1 MPYGQGGG
9 NCILVQKNIGIIQ
22 AGLNSEP
29 QRGESWFSP
38 VFIIT
43 GRMHMGNRITKESM
57 EFIAGEIMDA
67 VHTSNS
73 LEDGINKIQEI
84 LESNGI
90 VEIIPD

>member
-1 MPYGQGGG
+1 MSNQ
-9 NCILVQKNIGIIQ
+9 IT
-22 AGLNSEP
+22 
-29 QRGESWFSP
+29 RG
-38 VFIIT
+38 
-43 GRMHMGNRITKESM
+43 SM

-67 VHTSNS
+67 VHDSDS

>member
-1 MPYGQGGG
+1 
-9 NCILVQKNIGIIQ
+9 
-22 AGLNSEP
+22 
-29 QRGESWFSP
+29 
-38 VFIIT
+38 
-43 GRMHMGNRITKESM
+43 MGNRITKESM

-67 VHTSNS
+67 VHDSES

>member
-1 MPYGQGGG
+1 
-9 NCILVQKNIGIIQ
+9 
-22 AGLNSEP
+22 
-29 QRGESWFSP
+29 
-38 VFIIT
+38 
-43 GRMHMGNRITKESM
+43 MGNRVTRESM

-67 VHTSNS
+67 VHVSDS

>member
-1 MPYGQGGG
+1 
-9 NCILVQKNIGIIQ
+9 
-22 AGLNSEP
+22 
-29 QRGESWFSP
+29 
-38 VFIIT
+38 
-43 GRMHMGNRITKESM
+43 MGNRVARESM

-67 VHTSNS
+67 VYASNS

>member
-1 MPYGQGGG
+1 
-9 NCILVQKNIGIIQ
+9 
-22 AGLNSEP
+22 
-29 QRGESWFSP
+29 
-38 VFIIT
+38 
-43 GRMHMGNRITKESM
+43 MGNRITKESM